1 MKANDL
7 DLLKKYL
14 DIGNKKVFVNLSM
27 SELDNYKKNPL
38 FAHLNLSKE
47 EIYSNLVELDK
58 IIFQEENCKILDD
71 KCFNNAGYHITVDR
85 VKNKLYFY
93 VRPCPKMEKI
103 YQANKFKE
111 NYLYNY
117 YSSSDISNVMLKK
130 EIIGEK
136 VHKSKNIVINMF
148 KDIIKSNDWHGMW
161 IWGKSGIGKTFI
173 SFAFSNFY
181 AEKLNKKVA
190 FIYVPDFVNL
200 IKSGFSNAVDK
211 EKSMKIIDYANE
223 ADVTFFDDIGS
234 EFATEWFY
242 SSCLLPILNNRTNNK
257 KTTYF
262 NSNLSL
268 ENFGNEISKKIKAQN
283 KKEFVNR
290 IIDRIEFLIAKK
302 SLHMEGNNLR
312 NKVD

>member
-1 MKANDL
+1 METNNL
-7 DLLKKYL
+7 DLLRKIL
-14 DIGNKKVFVNLSM
+14 DINSKSSFIKLSKN
-27 SELDNYKKNPL
+27 ELNNYRNNS
-38 FAHLNLSKE
+38 FFSYLNLSDE
-47 EIYSNLVELDK
+47 EIYDNLVQLDR
-58 IIFQEENCKILDD
+58 IIFQEENCKLLTD
-71 KCFNNAGYHITVDR
+71 KCFNSAGYHITVDR

-93 VRPCPKMEKI
+93 VLPCPKMEKI
-103 YQANKFKE
+103 YLENKFKE

-117 YSSSDISNVMLKK
+117 YSSSEISNTMLKK
-130 EIIGEK
+130 EIIGDK
-136 VHKSKNIVINMF
+136 VHKSKNEIINNF
-148 KDIIKSNDWHGMW
+148 KYIIKNKDWHGMW

-181 AEKLNKKVA
+181 ADQLNKKIV

-200 IKSGFSNAVDK
+200 IKSGFSNVIDR
-211 EKSMKIIDYANE
+211 EKSVKIIEQANE

-242 SSCLLPILNNRTNNK
+242 SNCLLPILNNRTNNK

-268 ENFGNEISKKIKAQN
+268 QDFGKEISKKIKSQN
-283 KKEFVNR
+283 KNEFVCR
-290 IIDRIEFLIAKK
+290 IIDRIQFLIEGK
-302 SLHMEGNNLR
+302 SLHMNGKNYR